1 MHGKV
6 TPKKKKNELFLLA
19 LQEYGSSFLDFDCI
33 SFVIQLL
40 QTVTT
45 SNTCSRKKKLQC
57 KNNYFFARQRKGCLS
72 VVRINSDI
80 NMFTR

>member
-45 SNTCSRKKKLQC
+45 SNTCSRKKKNSSARIIISLQG
-57 KNNYFFARQRKGCLS
+57 KGRAVFLW
-72 VVRINSDI
+72 
-80 NMFTR
+80 